1 MSVPRVP
8 VARNTV
14 QMFRSKSSLREAGAR
29 LIVRR
34 DMTFKDLVRELLVRH
49 VSRRQAKAAG

>member
-1 MSVPRVP
+1 
-8 VARNTV
+8 
-14 QMFRSKSSLREAGAR
+14 MFRSKSSLREAGAR